1 MGLGTTRYYHY
12 FTQYADE
19 INGSYMSDP
28 IATYAA
34 AAVAQGDDIG
44 SSVVEALQKGRAVNL
59 RRYYQ
64 YAKARFGN
72 RFWEWNLQTLSGNTE
87 GVKLSKKLGKLFIP
101 SSKPYTYIASITE
114 DYQRLGPYLNQKIK
128 DTFGIDEFQDTYNGK
143 QYVVSNLVKTDS
155 GVTVL
160 KTTDT
165 PVTYQYLPD
174 FPESS
179 MGVIYWDYSDP
190 ELKTTTTTTERYLGS
205 EVPNN
210 YPKTKDNKVLLKEWA
225 ETYDPFGD
233 SNSGSIYMNSKTE
246 EELDAEQAE
255 ESKIT
260 ISYTRKIY
268 RKYAEVLSTRTTNNN
283 GEMDSVYIYT
293 ITLEEYEITYNKEN
307 FAYLTESG
315 LTNSPALKYFMT
327 NQKDS
332 SHIPTGE
339 ISSKTDPDV
348 FKLYPYLPVKDFGE
362 DAWDETWL
370 VPKLSEK
377 DEIVKLQ
384 RIIDEALKKQA
395 EDLNYQE
402 AHEPNQ
408 SNSRLVSK
416 DKKTERKNSSNLY
429 TYNGEQYTLR
439 ALQRRLNRY
448 LSQDRKIKFNKLY
461 NPAKDLSESATKRH
475 IDNLAEML
483 GVDYEAIASSMIA
496 DKNYQNGST
505 NTKQRSIM
513 PSVNFSSN
521 LSELQAYWFYMIKR
535 LYKLYGEE
543 RDFAE
548 WNVALTTANSF
559 NDLPMKHFSWKNQSG
574 LDYGGMSWMFIRKI
588 EMDGNIRAIKRYR
601 RIKEIK
607 RGKPITVNS
616 IDELKA
622 IIEPPKEFAED
633 KYHTSK
639 NGTQHNIGGQKYTT
653 KGTMDRNLDISKVL
667 KDFNYT
673 FFCKEGSNGKLEVYA
688 VACLCFYSKMIK
700 KIHWATAW
708 FDLDLQYARNYNKYV
723 GKKKD
728 FNSFYDMKHRIS
740 KRHYYITRMAH
751 FGIMPVDYNIIRRIG
766 VAELERMA
774 QRIPI
779 LYGFTHTESKGK
791 AGWVKTVMHIVQA
804 IIAVV
809 GFVLALP
816 SGYSSLAAAEA
827 AIVALEALVTA
838 VAISIAVQLALKY
851 VLIPLLKLIGLKGIV
866 AMIVAII
873 ILIVAMYLGGQIPNG
888 QSVLPYGSEVGK
900 QTATQVS
907 GEVVKSTS
915 SVVDSVMNS
924 INETINTF
932 TNNLAALTKAA
943 SNVSTET
950 ITQALKRSMANVVTE
965 FTNMSA
971 FKAAGMLT
979 QVGFDTMNSMNADK
993 MNSIQAQS
1001 EAETERY
1008 ESAQRELEE
1017 LQETIK
1023 NASYDVKAVLEAQ
1036 RMRFRMYDPTSFL
1049 TSNTTPDTY
1058 SASFDYLSNFIN
1070 MKLNVDPA
1078 TTDVAMTP
1086 DFSFANP
1093 YKTA

>member
-19 INGSYMSDP
+19 INGSYMADP
-28 IATYAA
+28 VATYAA
-34 AAVAQGDDIG
+34 AAVAQGEDIG
-44 SSVVEALQKGRAVNL
+44 SSVIEALQTGRAVNL

-64 YAKARFGN
+64 YAEARFGN
-72 RFWEWNLQTLSGNTE
+72 RFWEWNLQTLSGNTS
-87 GVKLSKKLGKLFIP
+87 GIKLSKELGKLFIP
-101 SSKPYTYIASITE
+101 SSKPYTYIASVTD

-128 DTFGIDEFQDTYNGK
+128 DTFNIDEFNDTYDGK
-143 QYVVSNLVKTDS
+143 QYIASNLVKTDS

-165 PVTYQYLPD
+165 PITYQYLSD

-190 ELKTTTTTTERYLGS
+190 ELKTTTTSTERYAGS
-205 EVPNN
+205 EIPSN

-225 ETYDPFGD
+225 EVYDPFGD
-233 SNSGSIYMNSKTE
+233 SSSGSIYMNSQTS
-246 EELDAEQAE
+246 EELDAEQEE
-255 ESKIT
+255 ESHIT
-260 ISYTRKIY
+260 INYTRKIY
-268 RKYAEVLSTRTTNNN
+268 RKYAEVLSSRIDSNN

-293 ITLEEYEITYNKEN
+293 ITLEEYEITYNKEY

-315 LTNSPALKYFMT
+315 LTNSSALKYFIN
-327 NQKDS
+327 NQTS
-332 SHIPTGE
+332 STQIASGVITSETHPN
-339 ISSKTDPDV
+339 V

-370 VPKLSEK
+370 VPKLSQE

-384 RIIDEALKKQA
+384 RIINEALKEQA
-395 EDLNYQE
+395 EDLDYQE
-402 AHEPNQ
+402 TYEPNQ
-408 SNSRLVSK
+408 SNSRLVSES
-416 DKKTERKNSSNLY
+416 KKTERKNGSRVY

-448 LSQDRKIKFNKLY
+448 LSQDYKIKFNKLY
-461 NPAKDLSESATKRH
+461 NPAKELSESATKRH
-475 IDNLAEML
+475 IDSLAEML
-483 GVDYEAIASSMIA
+483 GIDYEAIASSMIA
-496 DKNYQNGST
+496 DKNYQNGTT
-505 NTKQRSIM
+505 NTRQRSIM
-513 PSVNFSSN
+513 PSVKFSSN
-521 LSELQAYWFYMIKR
+521 IAEIQAYWFYMIKR

-548 WNVALTTANSF
+548 WNIALTTANSL

-574 LDYGGMSWMFIRKI
+574 LDYGGMSWMFIRKLEI
-588 EMDGNIRAIKRYR
+588 EGSIRAIKRSR

-616 IDELKA
+616 LDELKA
-622 IIEPPKEFAED
+622 IIEPPKEFASD
-633 KYHTSK
+633 TYHTSK
-639 NGTQHNIGGQKYTT
+639 NGTEHNIGGQKYTT
-653 KGTMDRNLDISKVL
+653 SGTMDRNLNVSTVL

-673 FFCKEGSNGKLEVYA
+673 FFCKEGSDGKLEVYA
-688 VACLCFYSKMIK
+688 VAGLCFYSKMIK

-708 FDLDLQYARNYNKYV
+708 FDLELQYARNYNKYI

-728 FNSFYDMKHRIS
+728 FNSLYDMKHRIS
-740 KRHYYITRMAH
+740 KRHYYITRMSH

-766 VAELERMA
+766 GTELERMA

-791 AGWVKTVMHIVQA
+791 AKWVKIVMSVVQV
-804 IIAVV
+804 IIGVV
-809 GFVLALP
+809 AFVFSLP
-816 SGYSSLAAAEA
+816 SGFSSLSGGAAAIT
-827 AIVALEALVTA
+827 AIQSLVTA
-838 VAISIAVQLALKY
+838 AAISLVVQLALKY
-851 VLIPLLKLIGLKGIV
+851 VLIPLLKTLGLKGIV
-866 AMIVAII
+866 AMIVAVIA
-873 ILIVAMYLGGQIPNG
+873 LVVAMYLGGQIPNG

-907 GEVVKSTS
+907 SEVVKSTT

-932 TNNLAALTKAA
+932 TSNLSALTKATTSITA
-943 SNVSTET
+943 DTVSQAVNQSMTNVIKELTS
-950 ITQALKRSMANVVTE
+950 
-965 FTNMSA
+965 MSA
-971 FKAAGMLT
+971 FKATGMLT
-979 QVGFDTMNSMNADK
+979 KAGLDAINTINAEELK
-993 MNSIQAQS
+993 SIQAQA
-1001 EAETERY
+1001 EAETEEY
-1008 ESAQRELEE
+1008 NTAQRELEE
-1017 LQETIK
+1017 LQETI
-1023 NASYDVKAVLEAQ
+1023 NNVSYDVKAVLEAQ
-1036 RMRFRMYDPTSFL
+1036 RMRFRMYDPTTFL

-1093 YKTA
+1093 YKT